1 MTTMEPYAADET
13 DLTELYAEL
22 RRIAGYQLRR
32 AAHHPTRHPTMVVH
46 EAWVRM
52 NGAKFRSRT
61 HYLSLASRVMRN
73 VVVDYIRRK
82 TAERRGGAW
91 QKITYETQSG
101 EAAANEPLQV
111 RLDQILDVDRAL
123 ELLAQ
128 KDERKARVV
137 EMRFFGG
144 MEFEEIAEI
153 LGISVI
159 TVKRDWAFAR
169 AWLGRNLSGETVDTN
184 SAAPAS

>member
-1 MTTMEPYAADET
+1 MTLDES

-22 RRIAGYQLRR
+22 RKIAGFQMRR
-32 AAHHPTRHPTMVVH
+32 AAQHPTLHPTMLVH
-46 EAWVRM
+46 EAWVRL
-52 NGAKFRSRT
+52 NGAKYRSKT

-82 TAERRGGAW
+82 TADRRGGAW
-91 QKITYETQSG
+91 QKVTLEMHGATAVDRSAMQF
-101 EAAANEPLQV
+101 

-123 ELLAQ
+123 EMLAE
-128 KDERKARVV
+128 KDERKAKVV

-153 LGISVI
+153 LDVSTV

-169 AWLGRNLSGETVDTN
+169 AWLGRALSDTRVEV
-184 SAAPAS
+184 STR

>member
-1 MTTMEPYAADET
+1 MTTMEPYTDDET
-13 DLTELYAEL
+13 DLAELYAEL
-22 RRIAGYQLRR
+22 RRIAGYQIRR
-32 AAHHPTRHPTMVVH
+32 AANHPTLHPTMVVH

-52 NGAKFRSRT
+52 NGARYRSRT

-82 TAERRGGAW
+82 TADRRGGAW
-91 QKITYETQSG
+91 QKITLETQSG
-101 EAAANEPLQV
+101 DAASPEPLQI

-128 KDERKARVV
+128 KDARKAKVV

-153 LGISVI
+153 LGISAI

-169 AWLGRNLSGETVDTN
+169 AWLGRNLAGGRVDTN
-184 SAAPAS
+184 SPAPAS